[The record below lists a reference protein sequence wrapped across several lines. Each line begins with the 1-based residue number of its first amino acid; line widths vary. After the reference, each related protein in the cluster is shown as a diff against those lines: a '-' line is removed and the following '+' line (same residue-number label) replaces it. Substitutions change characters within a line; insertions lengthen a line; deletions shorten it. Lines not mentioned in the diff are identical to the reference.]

1 MPTFT
6 AHKYGKNQEEILDM
20 TQFETADKAIDY
32 AIQNGCDEVVNDL
45 TGLLVYRKPDKDDC
59 LYLFFD
65 DNEGRH
71 VSCTPV
77 KSEKDALE
85 FGLGAIIDGR
95 AENLY
100 IQKIQEH
107 KAPARFISGK
117 NVLAKSKEY
126 ASFDELVK
134 FYMN

>member
-45 TGLLVYRKPDKDDC
+45 TGLLIYRKPDKDDC

-65 DNEGRH
+65 NNDGQH

-100 IQKIQEH
+100 IQKIQEQ
-107 KAPARFISGK
+107 KAPARFISGNK
-117 NVLAKSKEY
+117 VLAKSKEY
-126 ASFDELVK
+126 ASFDELVNS
-134 FYMN
+134 YMN

>member
-1 MPTFT
+1 MTTFT

-20 TQFETADKAIDY
+20 TQFETADKAICY
-32 AIQNGCDEVVNDL
+32 AIQRGCDEVVNDL

-65 DNEGRH
+65 DNEGLH

-85 FGLGAIIDGR
+85 FGLDAIIDGR

-107 KAPARFISGK
+107 KAPSRFISGK
-117 NVLAKSKEY
+117 KALAKSKEY
-126 ASFDELVK
+126 ANFNELVSS
-134 FYMN
+134 YMN